1 MKISKRFDGGSLFA
15 GANSGGGFV
24 SFYDTILHDKDVE
37 RIYIL
42 KGGPG
47 TGKSR
52 FMRDAAERATSL
64 GMTVER
70 YNCSSDP
77 DSLDAVVLGGKYAIL
92 DGTPPHSVEPSLPGA
107 REEIVNLG
115 AFWDAKKLGES
126 REKIKEL
133 SEGKS
138 ESYARAYKYLSAYKN
153 VRDINLKITLPCFKE
168 EKAVRAVDRIFS
180 EIKRGGGYRLSVGMI
195 CSVGM
200 KGKVRYNTYEHFA
213 DKIFVLEDCF
223 DTAHLYLRLLVKKA
237 MATDTPVRVSYDP
250 IDLERVNAVFF
261 PNDRKAF
268 VISGGDNGFD
278 GDVRINMKRFV
289 DVSEFAKIRSEY
301 RLNAKL
307 AEAFMDSAVEALEG
321 AGKYHFELEEI
332 YTSCM
337 DFGAK
342 EVFCRNF
349 LDNLFE

>member
-1 MKISKRFDGGSLFA
+1 MKISKRFDGGALFA

-24 SFYDTILHDKDVE
+24 SFYDTILRDEDIE

-52 FMRDAAERATSL
+52 FMRDAAERAHSL
-64 GMTVER
+64 GLCVER

-92 DGTPPHSVEPSLPGA
+92 DGTSPHSVDPTLPGA
-107 REEIVNLG
+107 CEEIINLG
-115 AFWDAKKLGES
+115 VFWDSAKLGENKV
-126 REKIKEL
+126 KIKEL

-138 ESYARAYKYLSAYKN
+138 ECYKKAYRYLSAYKN
-153 VRDINLKITLPCFKE
+153 VCDINMKLTLPCFKE
-168 EKAVRAVDRIFS
+168 EKAARAVERLFS
-180 EIKRGGGYRLSVGMI
+180 EIKKGGGASVSVGMI

-200 KGKVRYNTYEHFA
+200 KGRVRYDTYEHFA
-213 DKIFVLEDCF
+213 DKVYLIEDSF
-223 DTAHLYLRLLVKKA
+223 ETASLYLRLLVNKA

-250 IDLERVNAVFF
+250 VDLECVNAVFF

-268 VISGGDNGFD
+268 VISDGNNDSF
-278 GDVRINMKRFV
+278 GDVIINMKRFT
-289 DVSEFAKIRSEY
+289 DSYEFAKIRSEY
-301 RLNAKL
+301 RLNRKL
-307 AEAFMDSAVEALEG
+307 ARAFMGSAIESLEG
-321 AGKYHFELEEI
+321 AGKYHFELENI
-332 YTSCM
+332 YASCM

-342 EVFCRNF
+342 EVFCKNF
-349 LDNLFE
+349 IDNLFV